1 MKALDLFAGVG
12 WHVGAKALDIEE
24 EGVEI
29 MREAVATR
37 DAIGAKTV
45 HDDVWTFDYGTALY
59 EGHIASPPCQSFSM
73 AGKGAGRKALDDVL
87 TALWQGAYKDI
98 DALRDVSETVGDDRT
113 ALVLTPMHAWHV
125 QRPEWVA
132 WEQVPTVQPVW
143 DACAELM
150 REAGYNVWTGRLQAE
165 QYGVPQTRR
174 RSILIASRSREVSA
188 PRPTHSKYYSRTP
201 AKLDEGVEKWMSMAE
216 ALGWGLVK
224 RPSYTYCGLG
234 SSPNTHAVGDTE
246 WGGASVRKA
255 LREARDSGD
264 PEVWLRSNYGTGGDP
279 SKRGERHVTEPAPTV
294 TSKIDRAKWVHEE
307 PLPEW
312 AHNRPSTTIV
322 GSFKPEIVAAPGY
335 RTTVSRQNA
344 EGSVRV
350 SVEEA
355 GLLQSFPS
363 DLPWQGAK
371 GKQYLQVGNAVPP
384 GLAIAALGEAT
395 GLPWQDANAAYR
407 AEIYGA

>member
-12 WHVGAKALDIEE
+12 WHIGASALDIEE

-45 HDDVWTFDYGTALY
+45 HDDVWTFDYATAIY

-87 TALWQGAYKDI
+87 TALRQGAYKDI
-98 DALRDVSETVGDDRT
+98 TALHDVSETVGDDRT
-113 ALVLTPMHAWHV
+113 ALVLTPLHAWHV

-143 DACAELM
+143 DACAEVM
-150 REAGYNVWTGRLQAE
+150 REAGYSVWTGRLQAE
-165 QYGVPQTRR
+165 QYGVPQTRK
-174 RSILIASRSREVSA
+174 RSILIASRTREVGA
-188 PRPTHSKYYSRTP
+188 PTPTHSKYYPRTP
-201 AKLDEGVEKWMSMAE
+201 QKLDEGVEKWMSMAE
-216 ALGWGLVK
+216 GIGWGFVQ
-224 RPSYTYCGLG
+224 RPSYTYTGV
-234 SSPNTHAVGDTE
+234 SAHAMGDQE
-246 WGGASVRKA
+246 WGGASVRRA

-264 PEVWLRSNYGTGGDP
+264 LARWCY
-279 SKRGERHVTEPAPTV
+279 ERPA
-294 TSKIDRAKWVHEE
+294 
-307 PLPEW
+307 
-312 AHNRPSTTIV
+312 TTIV

-350 SVEEA
+350 DVHEA
-355 GLLQSFPS
+355 GLLQSFPA
-363 DLPWQGAK
+363 DMPWQGSK
-371 GKQYLQVGNAVPP
+371 SKQYLQVGNAVPP
-384 GLAIAALGEAT
+384 GLAIPVLGEAT
-395 GLPWQDANAAYR
+395 GLPWQEVSKTYR
-407 AEIYGA
+407 DSIYAL

>member
-1 MKALDLFAGVG
+1 MKCLDLFAGVG
-12 WHVGAKALDIEE
+12 WHLGAAALDIEE

-45 HDDVWTFDYGTALY
+45 HDDVWTFDYAAIQY
-59 EGHIASPPCQSFSM
+59 EGHIASPPCQTFSM

-87 TALWQGAYKDI
+87 AAIGRRDYETI
-98 DALRDVSETVGDDRT
+98 ERLRTLTLDTEGHLVTKKDDRT
-113 ALVLTPMHAWHV
+113 ALVLTPLHAWHV

-143 DACAELM
+143 DACAEVM
-150 REAGYNVWTGRLQAE
+150 REAGYSVWTGRLQAE
-165 QYGVPQTRR
+165 QYGVPQTRK
-174 RSILIASRSREVSA
+174 RSILIASRNREVGM
-188 PRPTHSKYYSRTP
+188 PVPTHSKYYSRNP

-255 LREARDSGD
+255 LRDARGSGDSG
-264 PEVWLRSNYGTGGDP
+264 VWRD
-279 SKRGERHVTEPAPTV
+279 
-294 TSKIDRAKWVHEE
+294 
-307 PLPEW
+307 LPEW

-384 GLAIAALGEAT
+384 GLAIAVLGEAT

-407 AEIYGA
+407 ASIYGA